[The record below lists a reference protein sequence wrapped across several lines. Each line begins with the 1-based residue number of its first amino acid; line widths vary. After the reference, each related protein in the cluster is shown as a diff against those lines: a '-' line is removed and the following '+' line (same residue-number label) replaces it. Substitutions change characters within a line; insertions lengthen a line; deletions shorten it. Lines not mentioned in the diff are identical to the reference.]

1 MKGLVKKSKSSE
13 ELDLELVSLKK
24 SDTQLAV
31 DSSYLALTLLLL
43 EFVTEVLREKLEHP
57 PL

>member
-1 MKGLVKKSKSSE
+1 MKKSKSSE